1 MNPRNVVTLLQKSFQ
16 GPQYDLESIITDE
29 EKHLA
34 LHLENLIK
42 NSIDTTFFVESY
54 ESLSFN
60 DASVY
65 PDAIMVEEEF
75 ENNYEVLENENKKR
89 KMNDDVDY
97 DYKMKAVEYWCS
109 GKKKRRSFET
119 VQNRFKKVKNVQS
132 LYKWE
137 EQVKEGGTRTDK
149 LLKISEY
156 VLQQFKNAS
165 DKSVPVHDLDLKRW
179 ALESR
184 AKVDLSSHLFT
195 ASTKWIHNFKI
206 KHGIVSRKV
215 NKFVTQKRVKRRID
229 TNISCLCFES

>member
-29 EKHLA
+29 EKHFA
-34 LHLENLIK
+34 LYLENLIK

-165 DKSVPVHDLDLKRW
+165 DKSVSVHDLDLKRW

-184 AKVDLSSHLFT
+184 AKVDLSRHLFT

-229 TNISCLCFES
+229 TNIS